1 MENNNQKNILHI
13 RDHHVIMKPMKSQ
26 YFGPRVWVSH
36 LFDP

>member
-1 MENNNQKNILHI
+1 MENNNQKNILDI

-26 YFGPRVWVSH
+26 YLACKVWVSH